1 MHTGGGGGRRDVVI
15 LVLSRFAVHE
25 LTNFGHQPFSISY
38 ITYTYDQSM
47 EYFCYHSI
55 IGTLDATIVC
65 NELPPSIDKH
75 R

>member
-1 MHTGGGGGRRDVVI
+1 MHTGEGRGVVLI
-15 LVLSRFAVHE
+15 VLLPFAVHE

-38 ITYTYDQSM
+38 ITYTYDQWM
-47 EYFCYHSI
+47 EYFSSHSI